1 VTTDQARPRV
11 TQRVPLADVDDLLTR
26 PARAAVAYVGPD
38 GPDCV
43 PVVVRRDDGIR
54 IGMDA
59 DAEPATGVPGRVA
72 LVVDDGR
79 WWYELRAA
87 VWRGTVTP
95 ESDDRT
101 GRPGEDGLVWFRLDP
116 ARVVAWDYGCLHE
129 EPA

>member
-1 VTTDQARPRV
+1 
-11 TQRVPLADVDDLLTR
+11 
-26 PARAAVAYVGPD
+26 
-38 GPDCV
+38 
-43 PVVVRRDDGIR
+43 
-54 IGMDA
+54 
-59 DAEPATGVPGRVA
+59 
-72 LVVDDGR
+72 
-79 WWYELRAA
+79 